1 MDSAFVIPV
10 AAAVAAVLTCSVAFL
25 LWRISALKAADQE
38 KSALESKLADRAAR
52 LEETSGLVGRLR
64 EELGSAESA
73 LVKLRAEHAALQ
85 ETLDQVRHQAEEK
98 LSLLREARDQM
109 TNEFKLLA
117 QEIMTQHGERFKK
130 QNVEQLAGI
139 LEPLREKLLE
149 FQQGLSN
156 AHTESAKER
165 ATLAEQ
171 IRALSAASAKMS
183 NETENL
189 TQALKG
195 KSHVQGAWGEMLLK
209 SILERS
215 GLREGEEYVMQES
228 RFTEE
233 GARLRPDAIVTLPGG
248 HQQVVID
255 SKVSLTAFAAY
266 VNAETDSERSV
277 QLALHLNSI
286 RAHIK
291 ALSEKEYQQVIS
303 SELNFVI
310 MFVPIEGALAV
321 GLQNDPELT
330 GFAAEKNVAIATPTT
345 LMLAL
350 KTIANL
356 WQVERRNRN
365 ADAIAERAGR
375 LYDKFVGF
383 VEDMKSVGERIN
395 QAQTSYAAAMDKL
408 SNGKGNLVKQ
418 VERLKE
424 MGAKTGKSLPP
435 ELLDAEPVLS
445 TLPVPEDQ
453 K

>member
-10 AAAVAAVLTCSVAFL
+10 AAALVAVLACSVAFL
-25 LWRISALKAADQE
+25 LWRISAIKAADEE

-52 LEETSGLVGRLR
+52 LEETSGLVGQLR

-98 LSLLREARDQM
+98 LTLLREARDQL

-156 AHTESAKER
+156 AHTESAKDR

-233 GARLRPDAIVTLPGG
+233 GARLRPDAVVTLPGG

-255 SKVSLTAFAAY
+255 SKVSLAAFAAY
-266 VNAETDSERSV
+266 VNAGTDIERST

-291 ALSEKEYQQVIS
+291 ALSEK
-303 SELNFVI
+303 
-310 MFVPIEGALAV
+310 
-321 GLQNDPELT
+321 
-330 GFAAEKNVAIATPTT
+330 
-345 LMLAL
+345 
-350 KTIANL
+350 
-356 WQVERRNRN
+356 
-365 ADAIAERAGR
+365 
-375 LYDKFVGF
+375 
-383 VEDMKSVGERIN
+383 
-395 QAQTSYAAAMDKL
+395 
-408 SNGKGNLVKQ
+408 
-418 VERLKE
+418 
-424 MGAKTGKSLPP
+424 
-435 ELLDAEPVLS
+435 
-445 TLPVPEDQ
+445 
-453 K
+453 

>member
-1 MDSAFVIPV
+1 
-10 AAAVAAVLTCSVAFL
+10 
-25 LWRISALKAADQE
+25 
-38 KSALESKLADRAAR
+38 
-52 LEETSGLVGRLR
+52 
-64 EELGSAESA
+64 
-73 LVKLRAEHAALQ
+73 
-85 ETLDQVRHQAEEK
+85 
-98 LSLLREARDQM
+98 
-109 TNEFKLLA
+109 
-117 QEIMTQHGERFKK
+117 
-130 QNVEQLAGI
+130 
-139 LEPLREKLLE
+139 
-149 FQQGLSN
+149 
-156 AHTESAKER
+156 
-165 ATLAEQ
+165 
-171 IRALSAASAKMS
+171 
-183 NETENL
+183 
-189 TQALKG
+189 
-195 KSHVQGAWGEMLLK
+195 
-209 SILERS
+209 
-215 GLREGEEYVMQES
+215 
-228 RFTEE
+228 
-233 GARLRPDAIVTLPGG
+233 
-248 HQQVVID
+248 
-255 SKVSLTAFAAY
+255 
-266 VNAETDSERSV
+266 
-277 QLALHLNSI
+277 LNSI

-291 ALSEKEYQQVIS
+291 ALSEKEYQQVIT

-383 VEDMKSVGERIN
+383 VEDMKSVGERIS

-435 ELLDAEPVLS
+435 ELLDAEPVLK